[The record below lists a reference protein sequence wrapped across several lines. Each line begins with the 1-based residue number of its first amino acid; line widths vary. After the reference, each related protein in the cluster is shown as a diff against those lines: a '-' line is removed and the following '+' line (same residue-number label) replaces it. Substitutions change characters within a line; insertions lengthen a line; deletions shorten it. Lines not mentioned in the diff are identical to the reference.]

1 MMLPIGISL
10 ATAAL
15 SAAALAQT
23 QLPAPFNTG
32 DCPTQTAWRW
42 CASKAKAEGW
52 VLRYQSV
59 SPANL
64 MDLAWRTEIWVR
76 AHQAV
81 LCEYRAGRA
90 GVGLDTCQALDEVGQ

>member
-1 MMLPIGISL
+1 MMRPIGISL

-23 QLPAPFNTG
+23 QLPPAFDTV
-32 DCPTQTAWRW
+32 DCPTKSAWRW

-52 VLRYQSV
+52 TLRYQNV

-64 MDLAWRTEIWVR
+64 MDMTWRTEVWVR
-76 AHQAV
+76 AHQGI

-90 GVGLDTCQALDEVGQ
+90 GVGVNTCQALDEVAQ